1 MSTAWPVEES
11 PNPPWWAW
19 LEDERCQRRVLL
31 AQGVTQ
37 EELED
42 VLKLAGQH
50 PRLDKTVG
58 IYEGLERR
66 GAWGAGPLNRRRP
79 YSRGWSLW
87 GPAGVPSVN
96 VLSTRR

>member
-1 MSTAWPVEES
+1 MGAERGMSTAWPVKDN

-19 LEDERCQRRVLL
+19 LENERGQRRVLL

-37 EELED
+37 EALDD

-50 PRLDKTVG
+50 PCLDKIVG

-66 GAWGAGPLNRRRP
+66 GTWGSGPLNRRRL
-79 YSRGWSLW
+79 YSW
-87 GPAGVPSVN
+87 GRA
-96 VLSTRR
+96 LRA